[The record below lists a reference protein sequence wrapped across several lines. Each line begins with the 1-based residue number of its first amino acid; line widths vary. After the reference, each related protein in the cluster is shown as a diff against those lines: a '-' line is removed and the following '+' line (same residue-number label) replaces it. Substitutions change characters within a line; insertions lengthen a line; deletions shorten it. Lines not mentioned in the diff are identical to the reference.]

1 MRRGARPRRPR
12 PARED
17 AASTDANAA
26 LAREIPAI
34 TLGLT
39 RGAGIHREDEWIELA
54 PLQGGTATVF
64 HLVHRLAGLP
74 APRGLV

>member
-1 MRRGARPRRPR
+1 M
-12 PARED
+12 
-17 AASTDANAA
+17 
-26 LAREIPAI
+26 IPAI

-54 PLQGGTATVF
+54 PLAAGAATVF